1 MSKKPVSIHITHDG
15 DHQLEM
21 QCSGNPFSILHC
33 LAMAAAKTIRFSD
46 RFDDKTAAVSAFAL
60 LALELLAEDEDGQVQ

>member
-15 DHQLEM
+15 DHKLEM

-33 LAMAAAKTIRFSD
+33 LVMAAAKTIRFND
-46 RFDDKTAAVSAFAL
+46 RLDDKTAAVSAFAL
-60 LALELLAEDEDGQVQ
+60 LTLELLAEDEDD